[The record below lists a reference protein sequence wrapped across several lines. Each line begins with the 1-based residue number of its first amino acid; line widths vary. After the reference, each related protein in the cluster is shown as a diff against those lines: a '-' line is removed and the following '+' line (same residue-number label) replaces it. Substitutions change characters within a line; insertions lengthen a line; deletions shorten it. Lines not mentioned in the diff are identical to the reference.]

1 LISAPYNLFELCRF
15 GQDYKQMNNKLF
27 TIFLTFVSTLNFGQA
42 KIQWDYSYSKE
53 KKAIEIQA
61 TLADGWHL
69 YSQHISNEIGPVPT
83 SFLFSEN
90 SQIKLIGQV
99 TEPLPIQKYDEN
111 FEAMLDFFE
120 GKVLFSQRITTKGST
135 TIKGSVTYMVCNE
148 TMCLPPT
155 EELFSIP
162 INN

>member
-1 LISAPYNLFELCRF
+1 
-15 GQDYKQMNNKLF
+15 MNCKLLL
-27 TIFLTFVSTLNFGQA
+27 IFLTFFTFSGFGQS
-42 KIQWDYSYSKE
+42 KIQWSYSYNKE
-53 KKAIEIQA
+53 QKTIEIQA
-61 TLADGWHL
+61 TIADGWHL

-83 SFLFSEN
+83 SFLFDDN

-120 GKVLFSQRITTKGST
+120 GKAVFSQRVSVKDATS
-135 TIKGSVTYMVCNE
+135 IKGSVTYMLCNE

-155 EELFSIP
+155 EELFTIA

>member
-1 LISAPYNLFELCRF
+1 
-15 GQDYKQMNNKLF
+15 
-27 TIFLTFVSTLNFGQA
+27 LTFVSTWSFGQS
-42 KIQWDYSYSKE
+42 KIQWSYSYNKDQ
-53 KKAIEIQA
+53 KAIEIQA
-61 TLADGWHL
+61 VISDGWHL

-83 SFLFSEN
+83 SFLFNEN
-90 SQIKLIGQV
+90 AQIKLIGQV

-120 GKVLFSQRITTKGST
+120 GKAIFSQRLSVKEA
-135 TIKGSVTYMVCNE
+135 TIVSGSVTYMVCNE

-155 EELFSIP
+155 EELFTIT